1 MKFKGGYTNYG
12 QTIGILMLDTIFP
25 RLPGDIG
32 NAETFDFPVKYKI
45 VKGARPNKIMGSNI
59 DSDLLEPFIKAAQEL
74 ESEGIKAIT
83 TSCGFL
89 APYQKYISNCV
100 NVPVFTSSLIL
111 VPLIRNIVNPNQ
123 KIGIFTERSKYLTEE
138 HFLGVGWSSYDI
150 PVIIKGMKEDAIFP
164 SVFIGNKPDLDLEIL
179 NYEIK
184 EMTEEFITENPD
196 ARAIVLECTNM
207 CPFTRMIHDISGL
220 PVFDINNLVNFIH
233 YSVKPRKYII

>member
-1 MKFKGGYTNYG
+1 MNFVKFKGGYTNYG

-45 VKGARPNKIMGSNI
+45 VKGAQPNKIMGI
-59 DSDLLEPFIKAAQEL
+59 
-74 ESEGIKAIT
+74 
-83 TSCGFL
+83 
-89 APYQKYISNCV
+89 
-100 NVPVFTSSLIL
+100 
-111 VPLIRNIVNPNQ
+111 
-123 KIGIFTERSKYLTEE
+123 
-138 HFLGVGWSSYDI
+138 GVGWSSYDI

-196 ARAIVLECTNM
+196 AGAIVLECTNM